1 MSLAQHAIRPSL
13 VKKGAPQLSF
23 LLLRNASHGVVA
35 PSPKAGWE
43 RGLVPRLRTDKLGR
57 SRVSENSTIPELV
70 GNPYTVGSTT
80 EGAKGYENRS
90 HQEKEPGSR

>member
-13 VKKGAPQLSF
+13 VKKGAPRLSF

-43 RGLVPRLRTDKLGR
+43 RGLVPRLRTYKLVR
-57 SRVSENSTIPELV
+57 SRVSESSTIPELV

-80 EGAKGYENRS
+80 EGAKGMS
-90 HQEKEPGSR
+90 LVAIGEKEPGSQ